1 MGIAHLQGEPGWGMS
16 VPMWWGELGA
26 PVQVDGGLGWVTC
39 SLTPIQPLRLLGKD
53 VSPLRLACELPCLQT
68 KGDREMVGHRVIS
81 DEDRVGV
88 SSGAPAPRPEGEE
101 RRAEPP
107 SITHH
112 GAWPPRGA
120 GLELTV
126 LSPLHF
132 LSLSFIFT
140 PLSLCLSG
148 YFVLKHRHFLC
159 SSWEG
164 FSFQL
169 ILGGWG

>member
-1 MGIAHLQGEPGWGMS
+1 
-16 VPMWWGELGA
+16 
-26 PVQVDGGLGWVTC
+26 
-39 SLTPIQPLRLLGKD
+39 
-53 VSPLRLACELPCLQT
+53 
-68 KGDREMVGHRVIS
+68 MVGHRVIS

-88 SSGAPAPRPEGEE
+88 SSGASSPPPEGEE

-107 SITHH
+107 PITHH

-126 LSPLHF
+126 LSPLRLLF
-132 LSLSFIFT
+132 LLFIFT

-148 YFVLKHRHFLC
+148 SFVLKHRHFLC
-159 SSWEG
+159 SSREG

-169 ILGGWG
+169 ILGGWGRSVNLLYTLRGTEPVPS